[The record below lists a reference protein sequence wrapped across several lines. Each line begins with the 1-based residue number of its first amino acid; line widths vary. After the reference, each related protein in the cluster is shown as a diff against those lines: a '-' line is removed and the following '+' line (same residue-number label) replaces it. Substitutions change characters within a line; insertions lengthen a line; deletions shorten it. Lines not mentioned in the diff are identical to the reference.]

1 MVTPT
6 KRSTKKVTKYGRKT
20 KAKKTVKGG
29 KSKSKTKSS
38 KSGPNLKKI
47 AGIAGAG
54 IATVATLYGLYKRA
68 KASGQLDRFKNI
80 IGAVATPPVPQ
91 QTPYQAYPPT
101 SPSGL
106 VQMESMSDLNRPSYY
121 SASNIIPPPINRGYG
136 RSPNL

>member
-29 KSKSKTKSS
+29 KSKTRSKSS

-54 IATVATLYGLYKRA
+54 IATVATLYSLYKRA

-91 QTPYQAYPPT
+91 QQMYPPT

-106 VQMESMSDLNRPSYY
+106 VQMESMGDLNRPSYY